1 MKRQEA
7 KRLGEL
13 IREYL
18 RQEGLETPLNEHRAV
33 EAWPEV
39 AGPAI
44 AKMTT
49 KVEMRNSSLHIKV
62 KSPALR
68 QDLTMQRT
76 LLARRL
82 NEKVGAQV
90 VEQIVFY

>member
-1 MKRQEA
+1 MKRQQA
-7 KRLGEL
+7 KTLGVL
-13 IREYL
+13 IHEYL

-33 EAWPEV
+33 EVWPEV

-44 AKMTT
+44 AKMTP

-68 QDLTMQRT
+68 QDLTMHRT
-76 LLARRL
+76 LLAQRI

>member
-7 KRLGEL
+7 KGLKEL
-13 IREYL
+13 IHEYL

-33 EAWPEV
+33 QAWPEV

-44 AKMTT
+44 AKMTP
-49 KVEMRNSSLHIKV
+49 KVELRNSSLYVKV
-62 KSPALR
+62 KRPALR
-68 QDLTMQRT
+68 QDLTMHRT
-76 LLARRL
+76 LLAQRI